1 MTKEEYFG
9 KWLMV
14 LPEKEM
20 QESLAKLG
28 PIKDRVCPQFKHIF
42 DAFNRCPYR
51 ELRLVIV
58 GQDPYPQKGIA
69 TGLAFANNNDTLG
82 EDLSPS
88 LQVIK
93 ESIINYEVPH
103 NLITF
108 APDLEE
114 WAEQG
119 VLLLNTALTCEV
131 NKPGSHSLLWR
142 PFICQLIKN
151 ICEYNP
157 GTVWLLLGNSAQSF
171 EPYISKSQHIIK
183 AKHPAYHYRNHEKM
197 PYHIWTDINRILVEL
212 NGYSINFYKEEKYNE
227 EDYLFEQSDQQG
239 SSLW

>member
-9 KWLMV
+9 EWLMV

-20 QESLAKLG
+20 QEVLAKLG

-42 DAFNRCPYR
+42 DAFNRCSYR

-58 GQDPYPQKGIA
+58 SQNPYPQKGIA
-69 TGLAFANNNDTLG
+69 TGLAFANNSNTF
-82 EDLSPS
+82 ENNLSSS

-93 ESIINYEVPH
+93 ESIINYEVQH

-108 APDLEE
+108 ASDLEE
-114 WAEQG
+114 WAKQG

-131 NKPGSHSLLWR
+131 NKPGLHSLLWR

-171 EPYISKSQHIIK
+171 EPYISKFQHIIK
-183 AKHPAYHYRNHEKM
+183 AKHPAYYYRNHEEM
-197 PYHIWTDINRILVEL
+197 PYHIWTDINKILIDL
-212 NGYSINFYKEEKYNE
+212 NGYSINFYKEEKCNE
-227 EDYLFEQSDQQG
+227 EDYLFEQPD
-239 SSLW
+239 